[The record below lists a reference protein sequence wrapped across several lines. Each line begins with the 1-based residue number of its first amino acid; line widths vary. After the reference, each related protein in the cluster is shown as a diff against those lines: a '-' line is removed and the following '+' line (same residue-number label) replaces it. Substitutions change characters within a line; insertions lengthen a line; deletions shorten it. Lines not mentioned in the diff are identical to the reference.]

1 MVRLRDKK
9 IRKIA
14 DFVDDPEISGES
26 DGDLL
31 VISWGSTYGAIFTA
45 IEEIRSRGLKVSW
58 YHLRW
63 IHPLPKNLGGYI
75 KSFNKVLIPEINLGQ
90 LIKIIRS
97 EYLVDAK
104 GFNSVR
110 GLPLRVSDII
120 EAIETQLKG

>member
-1 MVRLRDKK
+1 
-9 IRKIA
+9 
-14 DFVDDPEISGES
+14 
-26 DGDLL
+26 
-31 VISWGSTYGAIFTA
+31 
-45 IEEIRSRGLKVSW
+45 
-58 YHLRW
+58 LRW